1 MLPSETVNDKL
12 SESQPLIASNSKS
25 ANNFMS
31 SQDNNNQPLSGLPQP
46 PTWNDESNEFE
57 GTINEGSTNPN
68 PDRIIYS
75 KILFNHEYRITL
87 HQLQYLTFVTI
98 GLALLWP
105 WNCFLS
111 ASEYYSSR
119 FTKMK
124 AAKYAKIYSST
135 MMSVSTVS
143 QLIYNYYLSQRQIH
157 ANYHKRFISGQ
168 VVNSIIFLLMAASCV
183 WFLNISPGIFFF
195 FLMFLILSSSLSTCS
210 SQNGSM
216 AIVNVFGPMY
226 AQGLM
231 VGQAIAGVL
240 PSIALIVSIIIVG
253 DKPKDL
259 NVEKNYGVMTYYL
272 TSTLVSCFALLL
284 FLAFIYKYAFGEPND
299 EEAVKHHRQHN
310 HHYIQLVDESG
321 IAAAEGPDDEDDQNQ
336 DYNTPG
342 AVSAANAA
350 ANADPH
356 AANDPFVNNDN
367 VDDDESKHVPFMYL
381 WIKLKFIVITLV
393 LVFVVSLIFPVF
405 ASNIESVNK
414 PTISAATAGDQE
426 VSIEKVHFSNSNI
439 FIPVAFMMWNI
450 GDLAGRIACGYSFF
464 QMTNEKAMF
473 LYSVGRVIF
482 LPLLFMCNLD
492 DYASALQNHSHQ
504 AIKPLV
510 NSDVIYLFIQ
520 FLYGATNGHLCSNC
534 FMNVGPKFTKDS
546 EKKAAGGFTTVF
558 LSIGLAIGSVAS
570 YLFVALIDY

>member
-1 MLPSETVNDKL
+1 
-12 SESQPLIASNSKS
+12 
-25 ANNFMS
+25 MS
-31 SQDNNNQPLSGLPQP
+31 PKEAAGN
-46 PTWNDESNEFE
+46 
-57 GTINEGSTNPN
+57 
-68 PDRIIYS
+68 
-75 KILFNHEYRITL
+75 LFNLAPAPLTAMTL
-87 HQLQYLTFVTI
+87 KF
-98 GLALLWP
+98 LAP
-105 WNCFLS
+105 
-111 ASEYYSSR
+111 
-119 FTKMK
+119 
-124 AAKYAKIYSST
+124 
-135 MMSVSTVS
+135 V
-143 QLIYNYYLSQRQIH
+143 LSQQFKTAPTGKPREIRNLLPE
-157 ANYHKRFISGQ
+157 APEPD
-168 VVNSIIFLLMAASCV
+168 II
-183 WFLNISPGIFFF
+183 
-195 FLMFLILSSSLSTCS
+195 
-210 SQNGSM
+210 
-216 AIVNVFGPMY
+216 
-226 AQGLM
+226 
-231 VGQAIAGVL
+231 
-240 PSIALIVSIIIVG
+240 
-253 DKPKDL
+253 
-259 NVEKNYGVMTYYL
+259 
-272 TSTLVSCFALLL
+272 
-284 FLAFIYKYAFGEPND
+284 
-299 EEAVKHHRQHN
+299 
-310 HHYIQLVDESG
+310 
-321 IAAAEGPDDEDDQNQ
+321 
-336 DYNTPG
+336 
-342 AVSAANAA
+342 
-350 ANADPH
+350 
-356 AANDPFVNNDN
+356 
-367 VDDDESKHVPFMYL
+367 DDDESKHVPFMYL